1 MRIACISLILTV
13 SAAFGAEAA
22 SEASGRET
30 ASAAKEIKVTLAP
43 GIGNAAAPLEGL
55 TWIKG
60 KPVKIE
66 AGKAYLVE
74 FWATWCPP
82 CRESI
87 PHLTELQKLYGDK
100 ITVIGVSSEKPETIK
115 PFVEKMGGVMEYR
128 VAADTEGKVSKNYS
142 QAYNQQ
148 GIPHAFIVDQKGKV
162 VWYGHPQEGMD
173 YILSQVALGTF
184 DPVEHARK
192 QAEAEA
198 LNQQLTEWY
207 FAYFSK
213 IQEPDGAEEAKRIA
227 ASFIEKA
234 HPEALLAFAWNIL
247 IKVREGDATNKETA
261 LKAAEKANVLT
272 NGTEPVVLD
281 TYATALFENGR
292 TDEAVAAETRAV
304 ELSGGNPQ
312 MQENFRKRLLEFK
325 TKTYQNRPSRR
336 ERLNRP

>member
-1 MRIACISLILTV
+1 MRIVCFSLILTV
-13 SAAFGAEAA
+13 STVFGAGAS

-30 ASAAKEIKVTLAP
+30 AASAAKEVKVTLAP

-55 TWIKG
+55 NWIKG

-66 AGKAYLVE
+66 PGKAYLIE

-87 PHLTELQKLYGDK
+87 PHLTQLQKTYGDK
-100 ITVIGVSSEKPETIK
+100 ITVIGVTSEKPETAK
-115 PFVEKMGGVMEYR
+115 PFVEKMGALMDYH
-128 VAADTEGKVSKNYS
+128 VAADPDGKVTKNYS
-142 QAYNQQ
+142 HAYNQQ
-148 GIPHAFIVDQKGKV
+148 GIPHAFIVDQKGKI
-162 VWYGHPQEGMD
+162 VWYGHLQEGMD
-173 YILSQVALGTF
+173 YILSQVATGAF
-184 DPVEHARK
+184 DTMEHARK
-192 QAEAEA
+192 VAEAEA

-213 IQEPDGAEEAKRIA
+213 IQEPDGTEEAKRIA

-247 IKVREGDATNKETA
+247 VKVHEDDAVNKEIA

-272 NGTEPVVLD
+272 SGTEPVVLD

-292 TDEAVAAETRAV
+292 IDEAITAETKAV
-304 ELSGGNPQ
+304 ELSEGYPQ

-325 TKTYQNRPSRR
+325 TKTYQNSPARR
-336 ERLNRP
+336 NRLSQ